1 MFIVSSRSSTARTTA
16 LLDDR
21 VHIQDFILLLIQPC
35 AGTLALVASRAAEAG
50 KCSADPAVTPWTSLQ
65 LRELTLPHRVWL
77 SPMCQYSADD
87 HGAPTSWHLAHYGA
101 RAAGGV
107 GLVMVEA
114 TAVAPDMRT
123 TTGDLGLWSQS
134 QVEAH
139 HRLAGL
145 ISSVG
150 SVPAVQLG
158 LAGRKGSHGIPW
170 DNTGTRNPLSPDEG
184 GWQPLAPSPLP
195 FAGFTT
201 LRSMTTADIDRV
213 LGDLERAARNAH
225 RAGYQALGLQASN
238 GYLFHQFLSPLA
250 NERTDAWGGNLEAR
264 MRFPLAV
271 ISALRT
277 GWPAEKPLLI
287 RTPVTDLLENGITTD
302 DTTLLVARMAEHG
315 ADLIDINAGALV
327 PDAPR
332 PPTLG
337 EHAIRATAAQPR
349 RADRHLRLGHRG
361 RPPPPGH
368 PERRGRAVHRPGST
382 PRPLL
387 GTTRPRRV
395 RHRGLAPAI
404 PPRVLIPAGLVEPCA
419 HRDEDRC
426 QYDPGAC
433 RHRDAVVPA
442 GGDRCLLAGAGLL

>member
-1 MFIVSSRSSTARTTA
+1 M
-16 LLDDR
+16 
-21 VHIQDFILLLIQPC
+21 
-35 AGTLALVASRAAEAG
+35 
-50 KCSADPAVTPWTSLQ
+50 TPWTSLQ

-158 LAGRKGSHGIPW
+158 LAGRKSSHGIPW
-170 DNTGTRNPLSPDEG
+170 DNTGTRHPLSPDEG

-195 FAGFTT
+195 FAGLTT
-201 LRSMTTADIDRV
+201 PRSMTTADIDRV

-264 MRFPLAV
+264 MQFPLAV

-332 PPTLG
+332 PTQPLENSRFAPRLRSLGVPTATSGSVTEAGHL
-337 EHAIRATAAQPR
+337 HQAIPSAVDA
-349 RADRHLRLGHRG
+349 LFI
-361 RPPPPGH
+361 
-368 PERRGRAVHRPGST
+368 GRALLRDPYWALRAHDGCATEVWPQQYHR
-382 PRPLL
+382 
-387 GTTRPRRV
+387 
-395 RHRGLAPAI
+395 AF
-404 PPRVLIPAGLVEPCA
+404 
-419 HRDEDRC
+419 
-426 QYDPGAC
+426 
-433 RHRDAVVPA
+433 
-442 GGDRCLLAGAGLL
+442 